1 MSISTMNDDLNIL
14 QNLAIPAFEED
25 VDVIQKLDDEPNDVG
40 GLTAAELK
48 AKFDEAGN
56 RIKTYL
62 NETLVPSISE
72 TVAEA
77 EERAEAEAARVL
89 AEEQRVTAEQARVA
103 AEAER
108 EQAEAERRAGET
120 DRAAAEAARK
130 TAEDARVLAEQNR
143 VDTDNGIVAQATS
156 AAEAAENAANK
167 AASAAI
173 HQPIV
178 GDNGN
183 WHTWSFDAGAYVDT
197 GIYAG
202 GDAPYIGENGNWYVG
217 QTDTGV
223 SATSTGVYVGSGDM
237 PEGFH
242 LQIDPEGEETDFIPH
257 IGSNGH
263 WFIGNTD
270 LNVSAIG
277 PTGPVGEKGDMGPAG
292 PAGSDG
298 QDGAD
303 GKSAY
308 QYAVDGGYTGTEEAF
323 AAKLAAE
330 IPTVDDT
337 LTQSGQAADAAA
349 VGEQLSNLSEEK
361 VNKSALGLIVGAD
374 GKIYVAINGVAVGNG
389 VEITGETVEDTTYK
403 VELSDGITLNTLMF
417 QDEFEGDALSST
429 WKPAYG
435 YDNAALNNWWTADKK
450 NLGVSDGCVRMTM
463 LRDNPTDDFAISAA
477 KIETMQYGA
486 ANNYGF
492 DTGYCEVRFKLDKVG
507 AGIWPAIWCVGQTQT
522 DEYTDITATSVTRK
536 IHGYTW
542 PRAGEINQLD
552 GIGSAF
558 TPGLIYQTDPYD
570 SGLLTMKGSQNVS
583 LEADTWYTIGVYKTK
598 DVIKVYW
605 NRELIDT
612 FDISAINS
620 FSGMGERLIINL
632 STGKSLGGILPD
644 DVSEVNMFVDYVR
657 VYSLSNGYT
666 TLAEQNTAT
675 LLPDYADGFACVS
688 DRKFLLRPQFAENTK
703 NTALHWASSD
713 TAVAKVENG
722 YVTTVADG
730 KCAISATDVNGNQ
743 VISFPLTVKA
753 DAGVLAT
760 DIKIVS
766 DMTSVGVNE
775 SVEIE
780 ALIYPTNC
788 DSLTPT
794 LTILSESEYCTVDG
808 STVHNNN
815 DSGQDQTVTLR
826 VGTNNPVVYE
836 DLEITLKTNI
846 NYTVSIT
853 NGLVNDYQAKA
864 KYINTD
870 DTLNL
875 KWTDAVSSV
884 VLNYFQSNASFD
896 GVKLVKTST
905 IDVLKNVY
913 MTSFLDGVTAGTFVS
928 AVSNLAAG
936 SSWGYVL
943 SSEDE
948 ENGTKTGHYTS
959 VYFSSATNARIRQM
973 PEDGNNTA
981 VWQKNIGFT
990 QNDFLVLVGRVDS
1003 GTIEYA
1009 LYNSGGL
1016 IGTTGQQTI
1025 TEVVGDDMTIGAA
1038 YVGSSTRGN
1047 GIKGNIHQHLVY
1059 NRALSDEEIATIAA
1073 ELVEMH
1079 AGNV

>member
-1 MSISTMNDDLNIL
+1 MNVYRVKTGSILPLGKQGENLARKIQFDISRWISTFGPGTVQLL
-14 QNLAIPAFEED
+14 HQRSG
-25 VDVIQKLDDEPNDVG
+25 DEAPYPVAVEQEGDCAVWTVTNADTVVPG
-40 GLTAAELK
+40 TGRAELQYYVGDAL
-48 AKFDEAGN
+48 AK
-56 RIKTYL
+56 
-62 NETLVPSISE
+62 SE
-72 TVAEA
+72 TWMTKVFPALGDAGDTPPEA
-77 EERAEAEAARVL
+77 QQGWVDQVL
-89 AEEQRVTAEQARVA
+89 AQVSRIT
-103 AEAER
+103 
-108 EQAEAERRAGET
+108 GMT
-120 DRAAAEAARK
+120 
-130 TAEDARVLAEQNR
+130 
-143 VDTDNGIVAQATS
+143 AQAV
-156 AAEAAENAANK
+156 E
-167 AASAAI
+167 
-173 HQPIV
+173 
-178 GDNGN
+178 
-183 WHTWSFDAGAYVDT
+183 
-197 GIYAG
+197 
-202 GDAPYIGENGNWYVG
+202 
-217 QTDTGV
+217 
-223 SATSTGVYVGSGDM
+223 
-237 PEGFH
+237 
-242 LQIDPEGEETDFIPH
+242 L
-257 IGSNGH
+257 
-263 WFIGNTD
+263 
-270 LNVSAIG
+270 
-277 PTGPVGEKGDMGPAG
+277 
-292 PAGSDG
+292 PAGSAPTADYADG
-298 QDGAD
+298 VLTIGIPLGGDVSEAQIAQAVAEYLSKNPIAETDPTVPDWAKQPEKPSYTADEVGSLSSETLPEAITTALAQAKESGEFDGAAGQPGAN

-308 QYAVDGGYTGTEEAF
+308 QYAVEGGYTGTEEAF
-323 AAKLAAE
+323 AAKLAEE
-330 IPTVDDT
+330 IPAVDDT
-337 LTQSGQAADAAA
+337 LTQVGQAADAAA
-349 VGEQLSNLSEEK
+349 VGEQLSNLAEEK
-361 VNKSALGLIVGAD
+361 VDKSVLGLIVGAD
-374 GKIYVAINGVAVGNG
+374 GKIYVAINGVAIGSG
-389 VEITGETVEDTTYK
+389 VEITGGTGEDTTYK
-403 VELSDGITLNTLMF
+403 VELSDGIILNTLMF
-417 QDEFEGDALSST
+417 QDEFDGDGLSST

-435 YDNAALNNWWTADKK
+435 YYNAALNNWWTADEK
-450 NLGVSDGCVRMTM
+450 NLGVSNGCVRLTM

-507 AGIWPAIWCVGQTQT
+507 DGIWPAIWCVGQTQT

-542 PRAGEINQLD
+542 PWAGEIDQLD

-794 LTILSESEYCTVDG
+794 LTILSGSEYCTVDG

-836 DLEITLKTNI
+836 DLEITLKTDVD
-846 NYTVSIT
+846 YTVSIT

-870 DTLNL
+870 DTLNM

-884 VLNYFQSNASFD
+884 VLNYLQSNAYFD

-936 SSWGYVL
+936 SGWGYVL

-990 QNDFLVLVGRVDS
+990 QNDFLVLVGRVAS

>member
-1 MSISTMNDDLNIL
+1 M
-14 QNLAIPAFEED
+14 
-25 VDVIQKLDDEPNDVG
+25 
-40 GLTAAELK
+40 
-48 AKFDEAGN
+48 
-56 RIKTYL
+56 
-62 NETLVPSISE
+62 
-72 TVAEA
+72 
-77 EERAEAEAARVL
+77 
-89 AEEQRVTAEQARVA
+89 
-103 AEAER
+103 
-108 EQAEAERRAGET
+108 
-120 DRAAAEAARK
+120 
-130 TAEDARVLAEQNR
+130 
-143 VDTDNGIVAQATS
+143 
-156 AAEAAENAANK
+156 
-167 AASAAI
+167 
-173 HQPIV
+173 
-178 GDNGN
+178 
-183 WHTWSFDAGAYVDT
+183 
-197 GIYAG
+197 
-202 GDAPYIGENGNWYVG
+202 
-217 QTDTGV
+217 
-223 SATSTGVYVGSGDM
+223 
-237 PEGFH
+237 
-242 LQIDPEGEETDFIPH
+242 
-257 IGSNGH
+257 
-263 WFIGNTD
+263 
-270 LNVSAIG
+270 
-277 PTGPVGEKGDMGPAG
+277 
-292 PAGSDG
+292 
-298 QDGAD
+298 
-303 GKSAY
+303 
-308 QYAVDGGYTGTEEAF
+308 
-323 AAKLAAE
+323 
-330 IPTVDDT
+330 
-337 LTQSGQAADAAA
+337 
-349 VGEQLSNLSEEK
+349 
-361 VNKSALGLIVGAD
+361 
-374 GKIYVAINGVAVGNG
+374 
-389 VEITGETVEDTTYK
+389 
-403 VELSDGITLNTLMF
+403 
-417 QDEFEGDALSST
+417 
-429 WKPAYG
+429 
-435 YDNAALNNWWTADKK
+435 
-450 NLGVSDGCVRMTM
+450 
-463 LRDNPTDDFAISAA
+463 
-477 KIETMQYGA
+477 
-486 ANNYGF
+486 
-492 DTGYCEVRFKLDKVG
+492 
-507 AGIWPAIWCVGQTQT
+507 
-522 DEYTDITATSVTRK
+522 
-536 IHGYTW
+536 
-542 PRAGEINQLD
+542 
-552 GIGSAF
+552 
-558 TPGLIYQTDPYD
+558 
-570 SGLLTMKGSQNVS
+570 
-583 LEADTWYTIGVYKTK
+583 
-598 DVIKVYW
+598 
-605 NRELIDT
+605 
-612 FDISAINS
+612 
-620 FSGMGERLIINL
+620 
-632 STGKSLGGILPD
+632 
-644 DVSEVNMFVDYVR
+644 
-657 VYSLSNGYT
+657 
-666 TLAEQNTAT
+666 
-675 LLPDYADGFACVS
+675 
-688 DRKFLLRPQFAENTK
+688 
-703 NTALHWASSD
+703 
-713 TAVAKVENG
+713 
-722 YVTTVADG
+722 
-730 KCAISATDVNGNQ
+730 
-743 VISFPLTVKA
+743 
-753 DAGVLAT
+753 LAT